1 MGTGGESFHPNPKIM
16 TTPTAY
22 DSEILTAL
30 YKVLDYAKCN
40 NFASEETLAM
50 ILNIEAKTNQGAA

>member
-1 MGTGGESFHPNPKIM
+1 M
-16 TTPTAY
+16 TIPTAY

-40 NFASEETLAM
+40 DFASEETLAM
-50 ILNIEAKTNQGAA
+50 ILKIEAKTNQGAA

>member
-1 MGTGGESFHPNPKIM
+1 MNIS
-16 TTPTAY
+16 TAY

-40 NFASEETLAM
+40 DLASEETLAM
-50 ILNIEAKTNQGAA
+50 ILKIEAKTNQSAA